1 MRDFKKHGINTRGR
15 SSGKIKTICPQCND
29 TRGHKGDKSLSVDLD
44 KGVCYCHHCGYTFHV
59 PDDAEERKRQE
70 QIEKYRKSTR
80 LPSHFRRPVFD
91 PSKTRRSEAL
101 ERYWTE
107 TRCLSQALLD
117 ELRISQ
123 QEELM
128 PQSGKKE
135 NCLCFNYFEGDT
147 LVNTKFRSAE
157 KHFKMVTGAELIPY
171 NINGLLGSCEAI
183 ITEGEFDACALMTA
197 TGRRDIISVPAGAQS
212 NLTWMDRFVE
222 SHFEDKET
230 IYLAVDEDQAGEV
243 LRRELVR
250 RLGAERCRVV
260 HYGPEC
266 KDSNEHLV
274 RYGAQSL
281 CICLQ
286 QAEEIPLE
294 GVFTAADYPEEL
306 RAIFENGLQGG
317 AETGWENFD
326 ANCTF
331 ELGRLLVT
339 TGRPGDGKS
348 EFIDELTLRLC
359 LRHEWKTA
367 FYSPENMPMHYHLKK
382 LADKLL
388 GREFAAATYGM
399 TEELYRQTA
408 GWLADN
414 VTHILPGGK
423 AYRID
428 DILEK
433 ARQLVRR
440 RGVRTLVID
449 PLNRLEQESGMTERE
464 FIRLVLNKLGRFAL
478 QQHCLVILIA
488 HPRKVN
494 RNELTGQLRRVDMN
508 DINGSADFA
517 NMADY
522 CIDVDRDKEKEMVTI
537 YIDKVRFKHLGSG
550 GTCAKFVYN
559 YVSGRYFP
567 CEEGVVHAADGSD
580 KSGPVNTVFDN
591 KIWLKNTEEES
602 CLFS

>member
-44 KGVCYCHHCGYTFHV
+44 KGVCYCHHCGYTLHV

-70 QIEKYRKSTR
+70 QIEKYRKSTH

-117 ELRISQ
+117 ELRITQ

-147 LVNTKFRSAE
+147 LVNTKFRSRE

-197 TGRRDIISVPAGAQS
+197 TGRRDIISVPAGAQN

-281 CICLQ
+281 YICLQ

-331 ELGRLLVT
+331 ELGRLLVV

-408 GWLADN
+408 DWLADN

-440 RGVRTLVID
+440 RGVRTLVIN

>member
-44 KGVCYCHHCGYTFHV
+44 EGVCYCHHCGYTLHV

-70 QIEKYRKSTR
+70 QIEKYRKSTH

-117 ELRISQ
+117 ELRITQ

-147 LVNTKFRSAE
+147 LVNTKFRSRE

-197 TGRRDIISVPAGAQS
+197 TGRRDIISVPAGAQN

-230 IYLAVDEDQAGEV
+230 IYLTVDEDQAGEV

-281 CICLQ
+281 YICLQ

-326 ANCTF
+326 VNCTF
-331 ELGRLLVT
+331 ELGRLLVV

-408 GWLADN
+408 DWLADN